1 MFYYLF
7 DLFKFTKMN
16 YHTLFHSSRVSLGVS
31 RKLKPYMCFDYVTIY
46 HIKMK
51 GTEFNVK
58 NIKNFRIE
66 WR

>member
-1 MFYYLF
+1 MDSSSSKGVKQNL
-7 DLFKFTKMN
+7 
-16 YHTLFHSSRVSLGVS
+16 LFHCDRVNLGVS

-66 WR
+66 WRES

>member
-1 MFYYLF
+1 
-7 DLFKFTKMN
+7 
-16 YHTLFHSSRVSLGVS
+16 
-31 RKLKPYMCFDYVTIY
+31 MCFDYVTIY